1 MNSKAQVTGWADV
14 CAVSDVIPG
23 TGVAA
28 RINGAQVALFHTED
42 GFFALGNHD
51 PFSDANVLARGI
63 LGDIGGKL
71 VVASPVYKQH
81 FCLHTG
87 ICLEDMA
94 VNVPTWPVTVRD
106 GRVLVAQ
113 QPSAQ

>member
-1 MNSKAQVTGWADV
+1 MNVKANVVGWEDICGTADV
-14 CAVSDVIPG
+14 VRG

-28 RINGAQVALFHTED
+28 RVNGMQVALFHTDD
-42 GFFALGNHD
+42 GFFAVGNHD

-63 LGDIGGKL
+63 VGDIGGKL

-87 ICLEDMA
+87 ICLEDMT
-94 VNVPTWPVTVRD
+94 VSVPVWPVTVRD
-106 GRVLVAQ
+106 GRILIAAQ
-113 QPSAQ
+113 PAAA